1 MVVKATKNLLDSMLS
16 NEQKTNPMIKEISR
30 TMWRALHLF
39 PQNLWLKI
47 KNGTSHLN
55 PRWLEDGLVQLLL
68 LNLDSVLHS
77 NLTSNNS
84 PKVGSNISHSRMA
97 IKTLEINKNTIKVH
111 QTNLEIMKVAITR
124 ATIRILATI
133 METLMFGT
141 NNRTS
146 GQEIIIDRVQKNSL
160 AIMEE
165 VVEAE
170 VATKAR
176 HLWAVGIHE
185 EI

>member
-1 MVVKATKNLLDSMLS
+1 
-16 NEQKTNPMIKEISR
+16 
-30 TMWRALHLF
+30 
-39 PQNLWLKI
+39 
-47 KNGTSHLN
+47 
-55 PRWLEDGLVQLLL
+55 
-68 LNLDSVLHS
+68 
-77 NLTSNNS
+77 
-84 PKVGSNISHSRMA
+84 MA